1 MEINK
6 VLNVMAL
13 YFLPFQIYAKEEIT
27 FPIIKE
33 TNSTNSGFFYD
44 SFVSSFNYIFNFD
57 PLLFNV
63 VITSL
68 NKIVYTIN

>member
-1 MEINK
+1 MEIKK

-33 TNSTNSGFFYD
+33 TNSTNSGFFLNG
-44 SFVSSFNYIFNFD
+44 FVKKLKS
-57 PLLFNV
+57 
-63 VITSL
+63 VI
-68 NKIVYTIN
+68 

>member
-1 MEINK
+1 MDIKK
-6 VLNVMAL
+6 VLNVMVL

-44 SFVSSFNYIFNFD
+44 SFVSSFKKL
-57 PLLFNV
+57 PVTGLLLS
-63 VITSL
+63 ITS
-68 NKIVYTIN
+68 

>member
-44 SFVSSFNYIFNFD
+44 SFVSSFNYIFNFSR
-57 PLLFNV
+57 FC
-63 VITSL
+63 SL
-68 NKIVYTIN
+68 YKVLDGPALHGF

>member
-44 SFVSSFNYIFNFD
+44 SFVSSFTLAKKS
-57 PLLFNV
+57 PSV
-63 VITSL
+63 GL
-68 NKIVYTIN
+68 NKL